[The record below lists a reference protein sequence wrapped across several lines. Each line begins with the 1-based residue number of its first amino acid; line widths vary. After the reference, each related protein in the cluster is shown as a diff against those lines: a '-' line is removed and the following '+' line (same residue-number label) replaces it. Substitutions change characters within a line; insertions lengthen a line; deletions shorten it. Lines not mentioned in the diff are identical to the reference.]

1 MNWYNGS
8 LDNDLNIDEEFD
20 LKNAKNVTVIGNGNI
35 FCDIARTLLK
45 SPKAFEQTDMP
56 ETAIDVLR

>member
-8 LDNDLNIDEEFD
+8 LDNDLNIEEEFD
-20 LKNAKNVTVIGNGNI
+20 LKNSKNVTVIGNGNI

-45 SPKAFEQTDMP
+45 SPEHFEKTDMP
-56 ETAIDVLR
+56 ETVIDVLR